1 VESLLLSDVVG
12 DDLDVIGSGP
22 TAPDAST
29 FADAFAILQ
38 KYGLV
43 ERVPA
48 SVRQRL
54 EQGVRGE
61 LPETP
66 KAGDRLFR
74 RVRNVL
80 VGNNRLAL
88 DAAALRA
95 RALGFRTLVLASEI
109 QGETREIA
117 RMHAAIAREIVSA
130 SRPVK
135 APACIVTGG
144 ETTVTL
150 RGDGLGGR
158 NQEFVLAA
166 ALDIAGL
173 RNVVVL
179 SAGTDGSDGPTDAAG
194 AIADGDTVR
203 RNPEARRYLDRND
216 SYHYFQPLHDLI
228 ITGPTN
234 TNVADV
240 RIILVGGSK

>member
-1 VESLLLSDVVG
+1 
-12 DDLDVIGSGP
+12 
-22 TAPDAST
+22 
-29 FADAFAILQ
+29 
-38 KYGLV
+38 V
-43 ERVPA
+43 ERVPT
-48 SVRQRL
+48 SVRQRI
-54 EQGVRGE
+54 ERGARGE

-66 KAGDRLFR
+66 KAGDPLFR

-88 DAAALRA
+88 DAAAKRA

-173 RNVVVL
+173 KNVVVL

-194 AIADGDTVR
+194 AIADGDTLR
-203 RNPEARRYLDRND
+203 RNPDARRYLDGND
-216 SYHYFQPLHDLI
+216 SYHYFQPLDDLV

-234 TNVADV
+234 TNVMDV
-240 RIILVGGSK
+240 RIVLVGAAK